1 MYFEKNAASGS
12 QCGPSLSY
20 ERSIKRRIKKRC
32 RIEESFLT
40 SIFDRMRR
48 DFIERLML
56 FESSSASYPSKR
68 WNIGKLDV
76 MAAYSDS
83 TFSNIT
89 SSVKCPARICEIS
102 IHDDV
107 EV

>member
-1 MYFEKNAASGS
+1 M
-12 QCGPSLSY
+12 
-20 ERSIKRRIKKRC
+20 RC
-32 RIEESFLT
+32 
-40 SIFDRMRR
+40 

-56 FESSSASYPSKR
+56 FESSSGSYRSKR

-102 IHDDV
+102 IHDDSIIINFDV